1 METKRKKGR
10 FRIICDEV
18 KLQQTPHWDM
28 DYMSREQLDEVF
40 GVDEETEPAARRRR
54 DGGQDDA
61 DGDGD

>member
-1 METKRKKGR
+1 MESKRKKGR

-28 DYMSREQLDEVF
+28 DCMTREQLDEVF
-40 GVDEETEPAARRRR
+40 GVAADKAPEARQRKSA
-54 DGGQDDA
+54 QDDA

>member
-28 DYMSREQLDEVF
+28 DCMTREQLDEVF
-40 GVDEETEPAARRRR
+40 GVADDKTPEAPRRKR
-54 DGGQDDA
+54 GPDDA